1 MLGQRQLSRK
11 LSEVGLCYGIELGDA
26 STRLLLRHPREP
38 APAALS
44 CCPFPNPPAPPYR
57 RRIFLFPQVLG
68 EPYAIVREHHPVT
81 CLCGVQIDIGRYR
94 EITVAFRIVEN
105 LAHMPYVG

>member
-1 MLGQRQLSRK
+1 MIDAR
-11 LSEVGLCYGIELGDA
+11 GDK
-26 STRLLLRHPREP
+26 LRHKY
-38 APAALS
+38 
-44 CCPFPNPPAPPYR
+44 PPAPPCQ

-94 EITVAFRIVEN
+94 EIAVAFHIVEN
-105 LAHMPYVG
+105 LAHMPYVGRFLVGLVEHEIGLRARIRIEKHLFV